1 MKVISS
7 FIKKGGSNKE
17 VGKSYLPDV
26 LKEQLPA
33 ILKAMNDS
41 VARQTKKDFIKTK
54 VEFYFDDLRDED
66 IDNAETSI
74 NFGVRGYYKSD
85 GFLADDDDVLDE
97 ISFKTVKADVN
108 KVLKNGVKISDIYDS
123 RYVGLIIEFDVSKAK
138 KVIGSIKYSARGNGM
153 KQKVYTEILMDKLNV
168 NPRYIK
174 GPIEE
179 SLTLDKADPKV
190 KAVYNTAVDIVKT
203 ELDTSKIDEAALF
216 VAVNDVLDRK
226 YGNIIEWE

>member
-7 FIKKGGSNKE
+7 LQYKAVADKAKKYNYKYDFSFGGNSTIEKISEAKKIINEFFKAIKVKPISVEADKSEYKVRGPRAAQGE
-17 VGKSYLPDV
+17 VGIAIDV
-26 LKEQLPA
+26 
-33 ILKAMNDS
+33 
-41 VARQTKKDFIKTK
+41 
-54 VEFYFDDLRDED
+54 
-66 IDNAETSI
+66 
-74 NFGVRGYYKSD
+74 
-85 GFLADDDDVLDE
+85 
-97 ISFKTVKADVN
+97 TVIADVN
-108 KVLKNGVKISDIYDS
+108 IATPENEKILRKVLTSLGYKRTEVYLLKPDKI
-123 RYVGLIIEFDVSKAK
+123 
-138 KVIGSIKYSARGNGM
+138 KVTGSLQTEARGNGM

-168 NPRYIK
+168 NPRSIK

-190 KAVYNTAVDIVKT
+190 KAVYDTAVDIVKT

>member
-7 FIKKGGSNKE
+7 FNKKSSKTD
-17 VGKSYLPDV
+17 GKSYLPDV

-41 VARQTKKDFIKTK
+41 IARQIRPK

-74 NFGVRGYYKSD
+74 NFDVRGPNILD
-85 GFLADDDDVLDE
+85 NDDISDE
-97 ISFKTVKADVN
+97 INFKTVKADVN
-108 KVLKNGVKISDIYDS
+108 KVLKNGVKVSDIYDS
-123 RYVGLIIEFDVSKAK
+123 RYVGLIIEFNVGKAK
-138 KVIGSIKYSARGNGM
+138 KVTGSIKYSARGNGM

-190 KAVYNTAVDIVKT
+190 KAVYDTAVDIVKT

>member
-7 FIKKGGSNKE
+7 LQ
-17 VGKSYLPDV
+17 Y
-26 LKEQLPA
+26 
-33 ILKAMNDS
+33 KA
-41 VARQTKKDFIKTK
+41 V
-54 VEFYFDDLRDED
+54 DD
-66 IDNAETSI
+66 
-74 NFGVRGYYKSD
+74 
-85 GFLADDDDVLDE
+85 
-97 ISFKTVKADVN
+97 
-108 KVLKNGVKISDIYDS
+108 
-123 RYVGLIIEFDVSKAK
+123 KAK
-138 KVIGSIKYSARGNGM
+138 KYNYKYKFYFGSRGSVENVAEAKKIVNEFFNAIKVKPISMEVAKKEVKVRGPRAVQGEAGTAIDITVIADVDVATPENEKILRKVLTTMGYKRTEVYLLKPDKIKVTGSLKTKAGSGM

-190 KAVYNTAVDIVKT
+190 KAVYDTAVDIVKT

>member
-1 MKVISS
+1 MKIISS
-7 FIKKGGSNKE
+7 FQYKAGGKKG
-17 VGKSYLPDV
+17 
-26 LKEQLPA
+26 
-33 ILKAMNDS
+33 
-41 VARQTKKDFIKTK
+41 
-54 VEFYFDDLRDED
+54 
-66 IDNAETSI
+66 
-74 NFGVRGYYKSD
+74 
-85 GFLADDDDVLDE
+85 
-97 ISFKTVKADVN
+97 
-108 KVLKNGVKISDIYDS
+108 
-123 RYVGLIIEFDVSKAK
+123 
-138 KVIGSIKYSARGNGM
+138 GM

-190 KAVYNTAVDIVKT
+190 KAVYDTAVDIVKT

>member
-7 FIKKGGSNKE
+7 FNKKSSKTD
-17 VGKSYLPDV
+17 GKSYLPDV

-41 VARQTKKDFIKTK
+41 IARQIRPK

-74 NFGVRGYYKSD
+74 NFGVSGPNILD
-85 GFLADDDDVLDE
+85 NDDISDE
-97 ISFKTVKADVN
+97 INFKTVKADVN
-108 KVLKNGVKISDIYDS
+108 KVLKNGVKVSDIYDS
-123 RYVGLIIEFDVSKAK
+123 RYVGLIIEFNVGKAK
-138 KVIGSIKYSARGNGM
+138 KVTGSLKTKAGSGM

-168 NPRYIK
+168 NPRSIK

-190 KAVYNTAVDIVKT
+190 KAVYDTAVDIIKT

-216 VAVNDVLDRK
+216 VVVNDVLDRK